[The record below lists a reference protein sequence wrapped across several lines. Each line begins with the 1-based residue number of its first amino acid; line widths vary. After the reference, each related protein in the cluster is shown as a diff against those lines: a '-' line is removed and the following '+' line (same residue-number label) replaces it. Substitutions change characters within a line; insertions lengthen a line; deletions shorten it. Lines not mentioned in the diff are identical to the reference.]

1 MKLIFRKVDWQVHA
15 ENRLL
20 KQRFEGQ
27 VGVSLVGHCE
37 NSAKQTE
44 PQIQS
49 PQDGNVPGL

>member
-49 PQDGNVPGL
+49 PQDGNMPGL